1 MGLVSGI
8 VVYLLSWWVVL
19 FAVLPWGIR
28 RDITGKPENPR
39 LGRKLLITSIIAG
52 ILWLIIYG
60 LIAADII
67 SFREMAEAMM
77 QEDENL

>member
-8 VVYLLSWWVVL
+8 VVYLLTWWIVI

-39 LGRKLLITSIIAG
+39 LGRKLLITSVIAG
-52 ILWLIIYG
+52 ILWLIVYG

-77 QEDENL
+77 KEDENL